1 MQRGDSAAA
10 LEAKKKE
17 LEARRA
23 AASRAEKVYF
33 RVTVRVSGMGVG
45 GVGRWGRALVALA
58 GWKGRPGCHAGAF
71 TPTFF
76 CTIVSLQAP
85 QKAWQGRRRPTDCP
99 VSTLADL
106 FYVGR

>member
-1 MQRGDSAAA
+1 MGALCIAVQRGDSAAA

-45 GVGRWGRALVALA
+45 GMGRVGTCSVRAGWVEGAPGAAVLVDPDALFAEACPPDAAQALA
-58 GWKGRPGCHAGAF
+58 
-71 TPTFF
+71 
-76 CTIVSLQAP
+76 
-85 QKAWQGRRRPTDCP
+85 
-99 VSTLADL
+99 
-106 FYVGR
+106 